1 MALVAGDA
9 GKIWVGTRAEL
20 AESGDKGV
28 FEGICALGAVE
39 GGGETE
45 AVGWDDV
52 AAVAYALLAIG
63 ADDIAISG
71 LYVEIEPFPTR
82 FPDTGS

>member
-1 MALVAGDA
+1 M
-9 GKIWVGTRAEL
+9 
-20 AESGDKGV
+20 AESSYKGI

-45 AVGWDDV
+45 AVGRDDM
-52 AAVAYALLAIG
+52 AAVAYALLTVR

-71 LYVEIEPFPTR
+71 LGVEIEPFSAS
-82 FPDTGS
+82 FPDAGS

>member
-1 MALVAGDA
+1 M
-9 GKIWVGTRAEL
+9 
-20 AESGDKGV
+20 AESSDEGV

-45 AVGWDDV
+45 AVGRDDV

-63 ADDIAISG
+63 ADGIAISG
-71 LYVEIEPFPTR
+71 LDVEIEPFPTR